1 MYIKIK
7 VMLNVFF
14 DIFKDNFVNF
24 YIIEVEI
31 FKIKC
36 KF

>member
-24 YIIEVEI
+24 YIIKVEI